1 MKVLLDACISESTI
15 QPLREAGHDVEW
27 VGSWNR
33 DPGDREILEYAF
45 RNRQILI
52 TLDKDFGELA
62 IVHGVDHFGIVRIVG
77 PSVAEQASVSRQ
89 VLERYGIELQRG
101 AIVTAE
107 VTRMRIRVADS

>member
-62 IVHGVDHFGIVRIVG
+62 IVHGVDHFGIVRIAPRWQNKPPFHARFWNG
-77 PSVAEQASVSRQ
+77 TESSCSAARSSPQKSRGCGS
-89 VLERYGIELQRG
+89 E
-101 AIVTAE
+101 
-107 VTRMRIRVADS
+107 